1 MDPTIITPGNI
12 LLRNVNKTWG
22 FIMSP
27 FMDFGKKTVRDR
39 FRVFKIDDVSL
50 LRVTLCVPYGVI

>member
-12 LLRNVNKTWG
+12 LLRNVRKTLG

-27 FMDFGKKTVRDR
+27 FMDFGEKTVRDR